1 MADDRSASLGAAGS
15 AREVQHMR
23 TLALLLLV
31 GLVCLAGGF
40 YAGAAACQRAHIVS
54 GEAALRRAN
63 EALAVGRQDE
73 ALQYAFAALDRNPD
87 LYGAYEV
94 AGDAVAARQRN
105 ELARH
110 YYRAALGG
118 VGKGGRAAP
127 GRDPAGE
134 RARIQSKLAALSRDP

>member
-1 MADDRSASLGAAGS
+1 
-15 AREVQHMR
+15 MR
-23 TLALLLLV
+23 TLAMLLLV

-40 YAGAAACQRAHIVS
+40 YAGSAACQRAYIAS
-54 GEAALRRAN
+54 GTAALRRAS

-110 YYRAALGG
+110 YYRAALGA
-118 VGKGGRAAP
+118 VGKGARPSP
-127 GRDPAGE
+127 GRDSADE
-134 RARIQSKLAALSRDP
+134 RARIQSKIASLSSAP